1 MTKKPTTKDFIPFRP
16 IHSVLN
22 SKCIQKVPVGTHIK
36 YISEFIEVQFV
47 ISIWVVNK
55 RSPHGGMEI
64 VTTLLSR
71 GWWFDPRHWQSEK
84 LLSGWKFM
92 ASPTSS
98 PSARSLC
105 YKVRNS
111 PFNTWVSATILMA
124 YSAHCENV
132 KIFYHFPMK
141 VWKYLAYTKGFL
153 NNIKQ
158 NIKFNIGH
166 SIKSTATWGR
176 QILV

>member
-1 MTKKPTTKDFIPFRP
+1 MHIRIYWSPICDIYMSSKQKKPPWRNGDSD
-16 IHSVLN
+16 HLV
-22 SKCIQKVPVGTHIK
+22 
-36 YISEFIEVQFV
+36 
-47 ISIWVVNK
+47 
-55 RSPHGGMEI
+55 
-64 VTTLLSR
+64 SR

-124 YSAHCENV
+124 YSAHCETV

-153 NNIKQ
+153 NNIKR